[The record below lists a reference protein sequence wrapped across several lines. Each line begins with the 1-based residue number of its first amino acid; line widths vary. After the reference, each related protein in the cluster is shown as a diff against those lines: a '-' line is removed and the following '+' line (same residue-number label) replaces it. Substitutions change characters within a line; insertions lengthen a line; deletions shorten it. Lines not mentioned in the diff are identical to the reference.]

1 MFATK
6 PQLAGDLLLQA
17 HDRGILAAF
26 VAGDEVY
33 GGLDLRRS
41 IRECDTGYV
50 LAVRSNH
57 MVTLPSGRRL
67 TVKNAAGLA
76 GPGRWQRMQ
85 LIKGHGHEYDSGE
98 ARSSIARGAR
108 LTKPGWAQS
117 RARGGWHAKLY
128 RRDAG

>member
-1 MFATK
+1 MTWR
-6 PQLAGDLLLQA
+6 LAVKLP
-17 HDRGILAAF
+17 HDAWRDTPILAAPE
-26 VAGDEVY
+26 AANSE
-33 GGLDLRRS
+33 S
-41 IRECDTGYV
+41 
-50 LAVRSNH
+50 SNH